1 MGLRPHDFETGSSRR
16 VTLQPYV
23 SRRRR
28 LPLLPRERFSP
39 WVETG
44 LSASRLKRERRAGH
58 PSYIFCLTLMVPQP
72 SSRYAGRR
80 EAVGKG
86 RRFGRL
92 ITFPFARATL
102 KIAFAV

>member
-39 WVETG
+39 WAESGRAALVEWGAHADERG
-44 LSASRLKRERRAGH
+44 LNLAWPNPFLAALS
-58 PSYIFCLTLMVPQP
+58 Q
-72 SSRYAGRR
+72 SS
-80 EAVGKG
+80 EALGLACVSG
-86 RRFGRL
+86 
-92 ITFPFARATL
+92 P
-102 KIAFAV
+102 

>member
-39 WVETG
+39 WAESGHWVSRLTLRRIVAKRLTSPMRSAILDHLKAERE
-44 LSASRLKRERRAGH
+44 ASRQTTPVSENKKA
-58 PSYIFCLTLMVPQP
+58 I
-72 SSRYAGRR
+72 YAQ
-80 EAVGKG
+80 
-86 RRFGRL
+86 
-92 ITFPFARATL
+92 IS
-102 KIAFAV
+102 

>member
-1 MGLRPHDFETGSSRR
+1 MHSMARRAVFDFDRAENGREANLPPRFEGL
-16 VTLQPYV
+16 L
-23 SRRRR
+23 
-28 LPLLPRERFSP
+28 